1 MTSTSLK
8 NVNYRNPQTPQS
20 EKAAKGQVK
29 NNAGGYTFKVTPFDL
44 AKRFLILG
52 SEKNFYQTGQ
62 KLSKLNADNLIKV
75 IKNGQSRELVD
86 EIVAVSK
93 AGRAPKQQPGLFALA
108 IASSYGTDEE
118 KRYALSRLAE
128 VARTGNTLFEFISFA
143 LQFRPWGRALKRAVA
158 EWYTTKTPEQVA
170 YQILKYRQREGWT
183 HADVLAVANPK
194 GDEAWHGLGQYIRKG
209 DMDRGVPEIV
219 RGFEKVKNAPQK
231 DVPAIVTE
239 FGLSWE
245 MIPSE
250 KLDAKTWET
259 ILQTGNLPLGALLR
273 QLPTLTKNDI
283 LKPLSDNTKR
293 VITSLTDPA
302 YLKKARI
309 HPLSILLAQKT
320 YASGRSLRGESS
332 WTPNAAIINALEK
345 AFYASFE
352 FVEPTNKNFLLGLD
366 VSGSMSS
373 SAGGL
378 PLSSFELEA
387 ALALVIQKTEPWTH
401 TIGFTGYY
409 GAHMKTNSWG
419 YYGRQRGTGLKDA
432 VTELHINPNKGLQDA
447 LRTVSGLPMGPT
459 DCALPMVY
467 ATEKKLDVDAFVIV
481 TDNDTWV
488 GDVHPHEAL
497 NTYRRT
503 MKKPD
508 AKLIVLATQATPF
521 TIADP
526 KDPGMLD
533 IAGFDSAVPGLI
545 NSFITT

>member
-1 MTSTSLK
+1 MTSALK
-8 NVNYRNPQTPQS
+8 SVNYRNPATPQS

-62 KLSKLNADNLIKV
+62 KLTKLNADNLIKV

-86 EIVAVSK
+86 EIVAVST

-118 KRYALSRLAE
+118 KRYALSKLPE
-128 VARTGNTLFEFISFA
+128 VARTGTTLFEFIAFA
-143 LQFRPWGRALKRAVA
+143 LQFRPWGRAMKRAVA
-158 EWYTTKTPEQVA
+158 DWYLAKSTDKVA
-170 YQILKYRQREGWT
+170 YQVIKYRAREGWT

-194 GDEAWHGLGQYIRKG
+194 GDEAWHGLGEYIRKG
-209 DMDRGVPEIV
+209 DMSRGVPRVVE
-219 RGFEKVKNAPQK
+219 GFEKVKAAPQK
-231 DVPAIVTE
+231 EVSALVTE
-239 FGLSWE
+239 YGLTWE
-245 MIPSE
+245 MVPSE
-250 KLDAKTWET
+250 KLDAQVWET
-259 ILQTGNLPLGALLR
+259 ILKTGNLPLGALLR
-273 QLPTLTKNDI
+273 QLPTLTRNGV
-283 LKPLSDNTKR
+283 LKPLGEGTKLA
-293 VITSLTDPA
+293 VTALTDPE

-320 YASGRSLRGESS
+320 YESGYSLRGQSN
-332 WTPNAAIINALEK
+332 WNPVPAITQALEK

-373 SAGGL
+373 PAGGL

-409 GAHMKTNSWG
+409 GPHMKSRTWG
-419 YYGRQRGTGLKDA
+419 YGYGARASSTLAGA

-447 LRTVSGLPMGPT
+447 LRTVKGLPMGPT

-481 TDNDTWV
+481 TDNDTWI

-497 NTYRRT
+497 NTYRRK
-503 MKKPD
+503 MQKPD

-526 KDPGMLD
+526 SDPGMLD

-545 NSFITT
+545 NSFIAG